1 MEGWEESAARP
12 KAAAADWIA
21 HLKRGAT
28 TIMALQKW
36 GGRGSDDIGA
46 VVLREERCVVV
57 DILPGAGCVVCFV
70 LMCVVSCLSCL
81 DAGRRRMSVILHG
94 C

>member
-1 MEGWEESAARP
+1 MEGWEESAART
-12 KAAAADWIA
+12 KAATADWIA

-46 VVLREERCVVV
+46 AVLREE
-57 DILPGAGCVVCFV
+57 
-70 LMCVVSCLSCL
+70 
-81 DAGRRRMSVILHG
+81 
-94 C
+94 

>member
-1 MEGWEESAARP
+1 MLVGMWWVEGVESDGLKAGRKMQQDPRP

-46 VVLREERCVVV
+46 AVLREE
-57 DILPGAGCVVCFV
+57 
-70 LMCVVSCLSCL
+70 
-81 DAGRRRMSVILHG
+81 
-94 C
+94 

>member
-1 MEGWEESAARP
+1 MDGGLQESAARP
-12 KAAAADWIA
+12 KAATADWIA

-46 VVLREERCVVV
+46 AVLREE
-57 DILPGAGCVVCFV
+57 
-70 LMCVVSCLSCL
+70 
-81 DAGRRRMSVILHG
+81 
-94 C
+94 

>member
-1 MEGWEESAARP
+1 MDGGLVGKCSSAARP

-46 VVLREERCVVV
+46 AVLREE
-57 DILPGAGCVVCFV
+57 
-70 LMCVVSCLSCL
+70 
-81 DAGRRRMSVILHG
+81 
-94 C
+94 

>member
-1 MEGWEESAARP
+1 MLVGRWWVQHGLESDGWRAGRKVQQDPRP
-12 KAAAADWIA
+12 QQQILIA

-46 VVLREERCVVV
+46 AVLREE
-57 DILPGAGCVVCFV
+57 
-70 LMCVVSCLSCL
+70 
-81 DAGRRRMSVILHG
+81 
-94 C
+94 

>member
-1 MEGWEESAARP
+1 MGGIRVGKVRMEGWQESAART
-12 KAAAADWIA
+12 KAATADWIA

-46 VVLREERCVVV
+46 AVLREE
-57 DILPGAGCVVCFV
+57 
-70 LMCVVSCLSCL
+70 
-81 DAGRRRMSVILHG
+81 
-94 C
+94 

>member
-1 MEGWEESAARP
+1 MLVGRWWVETRVGKRWMEGWSAARP
-12 KAAAADWIA
+12 KAATADWIA

-46 VVLREERCVVV
+46 AVLREE
-57 DILPGAGCVVCFV
+57 
-70 LMCVVSCLSCL
+70 
-81 DAGRRRMSVILHG
+81 
-94 C
+94 

>member
-1 MEGWEESAARP
+1 MVGGIRVGKGRMEGWEESAARP
-12 KAAAADWIA
+12 KAAAAADWIA

-46 VVLREERCVVV
+46 AVLREE
-57 DILPGAGCVVCFV
+57 
-70 LMCVVSCLSCL
+70 
-81 DAGRRRMSVILHG
+81 
-94 C
+94 

>member
-1 MEGWEESAARP
+1 MDGGLAGKCS
-12 KAAAADWIA
+12 KIQGHSTAAADWIA

-46 VVLREERCVVV
+46 AVLREE
-57 DILPGAGCVVCFV
+57 
-70 LMCVVSCLSCL
+70 
-81 DAGRRRMSVILHG
+81 
-94 C
+94 

>member
-12 KAAAADWIA
+12 KAATADWIA
-21 HLKRGAT
+21 HLERGAT

-36 GGRGSDDIGA
+36 GGSDDIGA
-46 VVLREERCVVV
+46 AVLREERCVIV
-57 DILPGAGCVVCFV
+57 DTLLGAGCVVCFV
-70 LMCVVSCLSCL
+70 LICVVSCLSCV

>member
-21 HLKRGAT
+21 HLKREAT

-36 GGRGSDDIGA
+36 GGRGS
-46 VVLREERCVVV
+46 VMTSEQQCCVKN
-57 DILPGAGCVVCFV
+57 
-70 LMCVVSCLSCL
+70 
-81 DAGRRRMSVILHG
+81 DAW
-94 C
+94 

>member
-1 MEGWEESAARP
+1 MEGWVESAARS

-46 VVLREERCVVV
+46 AVLREE
-57 DILPGAGCVVCFV
+57 
-70 LMCVVSCLSCL
+70 
-81 DAGRRRMSVILHG
+81 
-94 C
+94 

>member
-1 MEGWEESAARP
+1 MGGTRVGKRHMECWEENAARP
-12 KAAAADWIA
+12 KAATADWIA

-46 VVLREERCVVV
+46 AVLREE
-57 DILPGAGCVVCFV
+57 
-70 LMCVVSCLSCL
+70 
-81 DAGRRRMSVILHG
+81 
-94 C
+94 

>member
-1 MEGWEESAARP
+1 MEGDGWRAGRKVQP
-12 KAAAADWIA
+12 KTATADLIA

-46 VVLREERCVVV
+46 AVLREE
-57 DILPGAGCVVCFV
+57 
-70 LMCVVSCLSCL
+70 
-81 DAGRRRMSVILHG
+81 
-94 C
+94 